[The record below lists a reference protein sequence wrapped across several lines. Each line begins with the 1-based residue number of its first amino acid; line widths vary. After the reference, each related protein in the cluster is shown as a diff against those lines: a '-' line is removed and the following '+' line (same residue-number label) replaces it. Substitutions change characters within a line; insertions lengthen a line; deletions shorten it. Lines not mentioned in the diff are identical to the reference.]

1 MGHAARC
8 PSTATKARA
17 QFFLIFDRFPMKSFL
32 KSVQT
37 LKNQW
42 FSSAPAVNPVCLP
55 AGVAATDPVLT
66 ALLITVLQQHQKV
79 AEEGEGYV
87 RLSSGLCLSIQA
99 LEKKELGP
107 ERIKTVTRITVWHP
121 ELFPEGIT
129 EYQHALGK
137 DESSALSEGMLNW
150 INMDLVALEDAIA
163 EYPQQCAVIELNTA
177 AGDSAA
183 ARYRQIIL
191 GPVAHLAT
199 LPEKKKEAHPFCPC
213 CLMTETMEAF
223 HDVLQ
228 TERLLGIRLF
238 VSRDQHGQLNA
249 DCRVNGEDFPAALP
263 LLTAYAEKWPQRG
276 LEFRKQYVI
285 VRSAQNSIHQKS
297 QSVQASEHPTQ

>member
-1 MGHAARC
+1 
-8 PSTATKARA
+8 
-17 QFFLIFDRFPMKSFL
+17 MKSFL

-42 FSSAPAVNPVCLP
+42 FSSSPVPVAASLP
-55 AGVAATDPVLT
+55 AGVTASDPVLT
-66 ALLITVLQQHQKV
+66 SLLIAVLNQHQRL
-79 AEEGEGYV
+79 AEEGPGFV
-87 RLSSGLCLSIQA
+87 RLPSGLCLSIQA

-107 ERIKTVTRITVWHP
+107 ERVKTATRITVWHT
-121 ELFPEGIT
+121 EFFPEGIT

-137 DESSALSEGMLNW
+137 DESSALSEGIQNW
-150 INMDLVALEDAIA
+150 INMDLVALEEAVVD
-163 EYPQQCAVIELNTA
+163 YPQQCAVIELNTA
-177 AGDSAA
+177 AGESAA

-199 LPEKKKEAHPFCPC
+199 LPEKKKEDHPFCPC

-276 LEFRKQYVI
+276 LEFRKQYVL

-297 QSVQASEHPTQ
+297 QSVQASEDQTK